1 MAVHASRSHH
11 HISVMSPRDA
21 AACLHRRLHL
31 GETRL
36 RQLPSLTADAP
47 SSLASSRFGGCA
59 ACSEANAVKLPHKG
73 ERYAPSHAGR
83 LVHADIAGPF

>member
-1 MAVHASRSHH
+1 
-11 HISVMSPRDA
+11 MSPRDA

-36 RQLPSLTADAP
+36 RQLPSLTTDAP
-47 SSLASSRFGGCA
+47 PSLASGRFDGCA
-59 ACSEANAVKLPHKG
+59 ACSEANAVKPPHKG

-83 LVHADIAGPF
+83 L